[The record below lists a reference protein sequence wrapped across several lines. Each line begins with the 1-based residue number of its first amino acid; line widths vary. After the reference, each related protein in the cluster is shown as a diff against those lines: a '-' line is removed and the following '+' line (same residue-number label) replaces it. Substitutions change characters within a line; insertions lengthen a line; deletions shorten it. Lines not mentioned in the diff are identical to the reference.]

1 MPERDEGGVMR
12 GERWRLSG
20 LTAPVVV
27 LVRGVGEAY
36 GKRGGKL
43 WLEVVQGDPD
53 GLHPRH
59 GLHEKDLTDSPN
71 AERIS

>member
-1 MPERDEGGVMR
+1 
-12 GERWRLSG
+12 
-20 LTAPVVV
+20 V